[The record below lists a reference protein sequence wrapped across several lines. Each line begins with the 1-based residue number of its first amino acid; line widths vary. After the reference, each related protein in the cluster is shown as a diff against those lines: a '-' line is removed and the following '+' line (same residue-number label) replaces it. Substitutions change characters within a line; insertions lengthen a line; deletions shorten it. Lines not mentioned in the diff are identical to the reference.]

1 MADHLYRTRLSAP
14 NSRLLW
20 LMAALS
26 LLLHLLLLSLAGL
39 PSGASAP
46 APESAP
52 QISIRLQSTP
62 APAPPDITR
71 VAENDH
77 QGAGNTA
84 EAGHLLSR
92 SAMPARAAEA
102 QAAPPPPS
110 APAAKPAPIV
120 KPETAPAKLTAAPA
134 ASARPPSA
142 GSLLAQVGELARS
155 GGDNAVADSDLESGQ
170 AGADIGAA
178 ARGYPWARYQ
188 ADWRL
193 KVERIGNLNYP
204 AEARRLGLH
213 GAVTLEVTIGA
224 DGSLQAQRVTRSS
237 GSPVLDEAA
246 RRIVELASPFPPF
259 PAALSRGPALRI
271 SQRFVFTRDNLLSS
285 H

>member
-1 MADHLYRTRLSAP
+1 
-14 NSRLLW
+14 
-20 LMAALS
+20 
-26 LLLHLLLLSLAGL
+26 
-39 PSGASAP
+39 
-46 APESAP
+46 
-52 QISIRLQSTP
+52 
-62 APAPPDITR
+62 
-71 VAENDH
+71 
-77 QGAGNTA
+77 
-84 EAGHLLSR
+84 
-92 SAMPARAAEA
+92 MPARAAEA